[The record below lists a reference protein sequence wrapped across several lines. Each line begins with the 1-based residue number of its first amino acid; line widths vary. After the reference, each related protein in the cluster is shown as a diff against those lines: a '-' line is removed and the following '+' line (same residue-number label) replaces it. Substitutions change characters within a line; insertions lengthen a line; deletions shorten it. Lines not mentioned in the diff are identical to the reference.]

1 VSSTSTSVA
10 IAVSLSISGVLLIL
24 GTAGLLAG
32 IPFGVDPVWAVEPV
46 TLPEAAA
53 LHDNGEV
60 VRLIMRGDDPNRAGT
75 VRANFVRTEPAVLT
89 PLEAAVA
96 IRRADMVQV
105 LLDNGAS
112 LDAGTWTRLFCFAT
126 VVDAG
131 EVRALLNDRRPERA
145 SESCEHV
152 QTPW

>member
-1 VSSTSTSVA
+1 M
-10 IAVSLSISGVLLIL
+10 SICGVMLIL
-24 GTAGLLAG
+24 GTAALLIGL
-32 IPFGVDPVWAVEPV
+32 PFGVDPVWNVEPL

-53 LHDNGEV
+53 LHDNGEA
-60 VRLIMRGDDPNRAGT
+60 VRLIMRGADPNKADA
-75 VRANFVRTEPAVLT
+75 VRANFARNQAATLT

-112 LDAGTWTRLFCFAT
+112 LDAGTWTRLFCFAN

-131 EVRALLNDRRPERA
+131 EVRTLLNEQRPEHA
-145 SESCEHV
+145 SDSCEQV

>member
-1 VSSTSTSVA
+1 M
-10 IAVSLSISGVLLIL
+10 SICGVLLTL
-24 GTAGLLAG
+24 GTAALLVG
-32 IPFGVDPVWAVEPV
+32 VPFGVDPVWAVEPV

-60 VRLIMRGDDPNRAGT
+60 VRLIMRGADPNQPGT
-75 VRANFVRTEPAVLT
+75 VRANFARNQPAVLT

-112 LDAGTWTRLFCFAT
+112 LDAGSWTRLVCFAS

-131 EVRALLNDRRPERA
+131 EVRSLLNERRPDGV
-145 SESCEHV
+145 SDSCEHV